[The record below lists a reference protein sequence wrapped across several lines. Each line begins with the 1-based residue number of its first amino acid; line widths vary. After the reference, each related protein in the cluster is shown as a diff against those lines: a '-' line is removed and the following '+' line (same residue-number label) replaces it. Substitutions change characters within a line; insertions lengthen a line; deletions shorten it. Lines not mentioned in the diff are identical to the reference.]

1 MTRKNSLNKIYF
13 GFINFLIYVSLLFVL
28 VFIINT
34 FFFAD
39 KISKNNYD
47 LKKDGV
53 TILPSILE
61 QFEIKKIK
69 DLCNSGNYKE
79 MKEFLIQHPK
89 LNNECL
95 KQLDND
101 GYIFQDYI
109 WIIQKSVVHTCH
121 RDNNGDFFNI
131 GQKYPSYTILI
142 YLEPMEKCLGVI
154 PTSHLNKTS
163 FGFNIK
169 DQVINLVCNP
179 GDVIM
184 FNANLIHVGAMN
196 KTDDHLRC
204 QMKISHR
211 DDIEL
216 LGYYQDFHKVLNKE
230 NTIPHFLRDIQK
242 RASCALPIVS
252 NYTQNENIRSS
263 RGSDNG
269 VDVGIF
275 QQIFSY
281 IFYGNKKFYD
291 LPNAF

>member
-1 MTRKNSLNKIYF
+1 MKIVNNKNIVYFYKILIYF
-13 GFINFLIYVSLLFVL
+13 SLLFIL
-28 VFIINT
+28 VFLINT
-34 FFFAD
+34 FFFND
-39 KISKNNYD
+39 RISKHNYD

-61 QFEIKKIK
+61 PFEIEKMK
-69 DLCNSGNYKE
+69 DLCNSGNYKK

-89 LNNECL
+89 LNDECL
-95 KQLDND
+95 KKCDND

-121 RDNNGDFFNI
+121 RDNNGNFFNI
-131 GQKYPSYTILI
+131 GQKHQSYTILI

-154 PTSHLNKTS
+154 PTSHLNNAS

-169 DQVINLVCNP
+169 DQVINLLCNP

-196 KTDDHLRC
+196 KKDDHLRC
-204 QMKISHR
+204 QMKISHQE
-211 DDIEL
+211 DIEV
-216 LGYYQDFHKVLNKE
+216 LGYYQNFHKVLNQK
-230 NTIPHFLRDIQK
+230 NTIPHFLRNIQK
-242 RASCALPIVS
+242 RGSCALPIIS
-252 NYTQNENIRSS
+252 NYTQKENIRSS

-269 VDVGIF
+269 IDVGIF

-281 IFYGNKKFYD
+281 IFYGNKNFYD